1 MIITS
6 NEKVFL
12 HYNFVPSNLT
22 SKDDAANSPQ
32 TNRVFANWLPPLL
45 LAGLAGLE
53 TLRKPELTVFTAAF
67 TGSDHSH
74 GDKGQQR
81 QSCQNHVDGIEL
93 YGRRSINLTCHR
105 KDS

>member
-6 NEKVFL
+6 NEKVFFHHDL
-12 HYNFVPSNLT
+12 SLKILT
-22 SKDDAANSPQ
+22 SEDDAANSPQ
-32 TNRVFANWLPPLL
+32 TNRVFADWLPPLL

-53 TLRKPELTVFTAAF
+53 TLRKPELTMFTAAF

-74 GDKGQQR
+74 SDKGQQR

-105 KDS
+105 KHS